1 MKLGKPYLY
10 ALATTAL
17 WSTVSAAFKITL
29 RYVSYLQLL
38 FYSSAVS
45 AFVLSVTVF
54 LEGKAALLKSYSIR
68 QYVYS
73 ASLGLINPFLYYTVL
88 FKAYS
93 LLPAQ
98 QALTLNFVWPVL
110 TVLMSAPLLKQRLT
124 VRSLLSMLLCF
135 TGVIVI
141 STKGNIGSLR
151 FTNTL
156 GVALALGS
164 AFLFAAY
171 WVLNV
176 GDNRDDTVKLMLNFL
191 FSMPFV
197 TAVYLLF
204 AGASVSDYRGLAG
217 AVYIGL
223 FEMGVTFVLWL
234 KALSLF
240 ETTAQAGSLVYLSRF
255 LSLLLIRVL
264 VKERIHPSTIVGLV
278 LIIAGIY
285 TLHGKPIE
293 K

>member
-1 MKLGKPYLY
+1 
-10 ALATTAL
+10 
-17 WSTVSAAFKITL
+17 
-29 RYVSYLQLL
+29 
-38 FYSSAVS
+38 
-45 AFVLSVTVF
+45 
-54 LEGKAALLKSYSIR
+54 
-68 QYVYS
+68 
-73 ASLGLINPFLYYTVL
+73 
-88 FKAYS
+88 
-93 LLPAQ
+93 
-98 QALTLNFVWPVL
+98 
-110 TVLMSAPLLKQRLT
+110 
-124 VRSLLSMLLCF
+124 
-135 TGVIVI
+135 
-141 STKGNIGSLR
+141 
-151 FTNTL
+151 
-156 GVALALGS
+156 
-164 AFLFAAY
+164 
-171 WVLNV
+171 
-176 GDNRDDTVKLMLNFL
+176 RDDTVKLMLNFL

-204 AGASVSDYRGLAG
+204 AGASVPDYRGLAG